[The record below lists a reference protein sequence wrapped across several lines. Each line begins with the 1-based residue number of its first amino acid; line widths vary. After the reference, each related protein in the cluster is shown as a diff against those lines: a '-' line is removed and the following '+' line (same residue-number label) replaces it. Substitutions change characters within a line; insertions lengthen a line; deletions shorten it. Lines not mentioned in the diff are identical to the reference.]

1 MFVDLRTRAE
11 ISHNPAMS
19 ERPYPVPP
27 LRIPFDSL
35 PHRFGG
41 YDRAAIETLLEELSG
56 FYEALWLE
64 CATLREREAELK
76 AELAGREE
84 AKQPVDVG
92 LDSTES
98 AAAITEDTRREAQLA
113 LKKARE
119 NATKTARRMEREA
132 RARATEI
139 VSDARRER
147 REIELETERMG
158 TFASETRE
166 ELSSFLLAALKWYM
180 QGLEEGAPA
189 MDVGLGDV
197 KLDEPRQRSEHVPEM
212 RGELQEPTD
221 STS

>member
-1 MFVDLRTRAE
+1 MKAAAG
-11 ISHNPAMS
+11 ISHNPEMS

-84 AKQPVDVG
+84 AKQHVDVG

-212 RGELQEPTD
+212 RGEPQEPMD
-221 STS
+221 STA